1 MSNLATVAPYGLAA
15 LLAVGAWVSM
25 LIYMDAF
32 TPDDVRAWRRLA
44 ALRGYATPRSR
55 LEKIASRAGFIRKIQ
70 ENLDLARLLAIMGRP
85 ESPLGFLGRAVGM
98 GGISAIALLA
108 LDAFYKASA
117 GDWFLGFGPVIVL
130 PLWFVATF
138 IIITDLRQKVKK
150 RQDAAGKALG
160 DMMMLVAI
168 MTDGRGLQMEDA
180 VRILARCVATDDL
193 ESIVDKR
200 GWQRL
205 IKQPYRNTIE
215 LYRLIGEEYKIP
227 TFVQV
232 SDAAANANVGF
243 SERETYTRLAKAIY
257 QHRLADAK
265 MKAAR
270 AKILVTLPVAG
281 MLIPLLVLLGA
292 PVFYNIITGLA

>member
-1 MSNLATVAPYGLAA
+1 MPNFIPYMLAA
-15 LLAVGAWVSM
+15 VCAVAAWVFF
-25 LIYMDAF
+25 LVYMDAF

-55 LEKIASRAGFIRKIQ
+55 LEKMVTRAKFMRRIQ
-70 ENLDLARLLAIMGRP
+70 EELDLTRLLAIAGKSD
-85 ESPLGFLGRAVGM
+85 SPLGFLGRSVM
-98 GGISAIALLA
+98 MSGGVALVLLA
-108 LDAFYKASA
+108 LDAFYRAQT
-117 GDWFLGFGPVIVL
+117 GDWVFGVGP
-130 PLWFVATF
+130 F
-138 IIITDLRQKVKK
+138 IIFIFWGVSIFVIISDLRGQVKK
-150 RQDAAGKALG
+150 RQERAGKALG

-168 MTDGRGLQMEDA
+168 MTDGRGLQLEDA
-180 VRILARCVATDDL
+180 VRILSRCVGTDDL
-193 ESIVDKR
+193 EAIVDRR

-215 LYRLIGEEYKIP
+215 LYRLIGEEYRIP
-227 TFVQV
+227 VFMQV
-232 SDAAANANVGF
+232 ADAASNANVGF

-257 QHRLADAK
+257 QQRLAEAK

-292 PVFYNIITGLA
+292 PTFNSILNGLAGH